1 MLGQS
6 KYFINL
12 DISTA
17 TTTFIAILA
26 QASIIS
32 NWDYCIN
39 L

>member
-17 TTTFIAILA
+17 ATTFITMA

-32 NWDYCIN
+32 YWDYCIN